1 MKKIVCILMMVL
13 GIAVFAD
20 TTASVI
26 LSVTVSQK
34 LSVAIAPTTWNI
46 AINNSGS
53 EINIAS
59 QATLTIVSSRKNY
72 TVAFSSANSGVSKA
86 GSEEIPYYIK
96 VDTSSWSGNVVS
108 NALSDYAQLTASKSI
123 VFNNKTPVAG
133 KDFPVGFKV
142 DSYTELYVDGVYSD
156 TITITITSS

>member
-1 MKKIVCILMMVL
+1 MKKILCILMMVL

-20 TTASVI
+20 TTTSI
-26 LSVTVSQK
+26 TLSVTVAQK

-46 AINNSGS
+46 AMNNSGS

-72 TVAFSSANSGVSKA
+72 TVAFSSANSGVLKA
-86 GSEEIPYYIK
+86 GVEEIPYYIK
-96 VDTSSWSGNVVS
+96 VDTSSWSANVTS
-108 NALSDYAQLTASKSI
+108 NALSDYAQLTTAKSI
-123 VFNNKTPVAG
+123 VFNKKTPVVG

-142 DSYTELYVDGVYSD
+142 DSYTELYVDDVYSD
-156 TITITITSS
+156 TITITITSP